1 MKVTARINPTMIQ
14 MINHW
19 QYIEPYAKVPHT
31 KAEYQKQRLLLEKLM
46 ELAISTKNVHV
57 SNLIQLVARNLK
69 TYEDE
74 HFPLER
80 ATAVDVLKFLM
91 GEHSLSQS
99 DLPEIGS
106 QSLVSKIL
114 KGERKL
120 TADQIGRLAGR
131 FHVSPAVFYSGEA
144 SFN

>member
-1 MKVTARINPTMIQ
+1 MKTTADINPTMIQ

-19 QYIEPYAKVPHT
+19 QHIEPYAKVPHT
-31 KAEYQKQRLLLEKLM
+31 KTEYQKQRALLEKLM
-46 ELAISTKNVHV
+46 ELAASTKNEHIV
-57 SNLIQLVARNLK
+57 NPIQLVTRNLK
-69 TYEDE
+69 AYEDE

-80 ATAVDVLKFLM
+80 ATAIDVLRFLM
-91 GEHSLSQS
+91 DEHGLSQS
-99 DLPEIGS
+99 NLPEIGS

-131 FHVSPAVFYSGEA
+131 FHVSPAVFYSH
-144 SFN
+144 